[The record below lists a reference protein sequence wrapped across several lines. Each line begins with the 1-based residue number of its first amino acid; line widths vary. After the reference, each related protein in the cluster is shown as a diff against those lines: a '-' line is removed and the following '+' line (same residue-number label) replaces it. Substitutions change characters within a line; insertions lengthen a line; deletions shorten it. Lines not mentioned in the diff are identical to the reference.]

1 MPHAELTHTVRI
13 AAPAER
19 VFAHLADPA
28 HYVGLSPLVVAVRDI
43 READGV
49 VRYAAVER
57 FRFLRVLRYD
67 NVIAAT
73 LVADGAGLPRTAT
86 VSGDVRSPGGVR
98 MAYRF
103 TVELYG
109 PGCVLTDVLRLRA
122 PLGLL
127 RFSAARARA
136 VQIARARVLAGRL
149 EERVSPPRPS
159 GR

>member
-1 MPHAELTHTVRI
+1 MPEAELTHTVRI

-28 HYVGLSPLVVAVRDI
+28 QYVGLSPLVVAVRDI

-67 NVIAAT
+67 NVIAVT
-73 LVADGAGLPRTAT
+73 LAADGAGLPAAAT

-103 TVELYG
+103 AVEGDG

-127 RFSAARARA
+127 RFACARARA
-136 VQIARARVLAGRL
+136 VQIARARVLADRL
-149 EERVSPPRPS
+149 AGISPPPPS